1 VSDCP
6 LVLKANTPSK
16 SKAAATKRIKT
27 VTMKGYRVAE
37 PGLEEQHLEFTLY
50 LYWDVEFHDGFKKP
64 WALPLAIEKG

>member
-1 VSDCP
+1 
-6 LVLKANTPSK
+6 
-16 SKAAATKRIKT
+16 
-27 VTMKGYRVAE
+27 MKGYRVAE

>member
-1 VSDCP
+1 MSDCP